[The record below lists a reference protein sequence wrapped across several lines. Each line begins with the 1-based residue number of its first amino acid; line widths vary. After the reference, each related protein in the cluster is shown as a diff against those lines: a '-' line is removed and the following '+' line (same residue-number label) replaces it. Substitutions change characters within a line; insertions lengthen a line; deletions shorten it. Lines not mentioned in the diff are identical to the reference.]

1 MTDQR
6 WGDARESS
14 ARTGG
19 GDRLLPGED
28 PETPHPDDVQHW
40 IRVYAELLE
49 SKTRI
54 LDVTLQE
61 RQRRTGTIAED
72 ELERDRAIMVAEM
85 ERLRRRLQ
93 FWQSRGS

>member
-1 MTDQR
+1 
-6 WGDARESS
+6 
-14 ARTGG
+14 
-19 GDRLLPGED
+19 
-28 PETPHPDDVQHW
+28 
-40 IRVYAELLE
+40 VYAELLE